1 MTGAG
6 IMTKRLRAIEAI
18 RSVVPPERIKSGRLP
33 AAVPLPALLVRN
45 IGSVDRHPLKS
56 AAWTRTDDR
65 VRVTVRAASYR
76 DQEKIMALLTFA
88 RADFIAEFDGAERIS
103 IHTAGR
109 GPDLDGPGDSFEQAQ
124 DFRVSFD
131 RPIS

>member
-6 IMTKRLRAIEAI
+6 IVTKRLRAIEAVTA
-18 RSVVPPERIKSGRLP
+18 VVPAERIKSGRLP

-45 IGSVDRHPLKS
+45 IGSVDRHALKGGS
-56 AAWTRTDDR
+56 MIRTDDR
-65 VRVTVRAASYR
+65 VRVTVRAANFR
-76 DQEKIMALLTFA
+76 DQERIMALVADA
-88 RADFIAEFDGAERIS
+88 RADFIAELAGAERIS

-109 GPDLDGPGDSFEQAQ
+109 GPDLEGPGDSFEQAQ

-131 RPIS
+131 RPAS